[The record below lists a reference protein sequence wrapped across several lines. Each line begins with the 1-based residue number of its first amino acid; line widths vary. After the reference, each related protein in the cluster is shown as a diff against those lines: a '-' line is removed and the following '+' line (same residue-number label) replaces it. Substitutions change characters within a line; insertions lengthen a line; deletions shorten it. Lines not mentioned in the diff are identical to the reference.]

1 VDEGFRDVF
10 VNPADIGGRY
20 SAISFFGLV
29 PAALMGHDAAELV
42 DWARA
47 MLWLCGP
54 DRPLGTNSAALL
66 GAAMA
71 AGARSGRDKL
81 TIVTPRPLEAIGLWI
96 DQLVAE
102 STGKDGRGVVPV
114 AGERLGE
121 ADEYGDDRI
130 FVHLSIGGGPDERT
144 RDRLRDLA
152 AAGAAFAEAELPEP
166 AAVAAEFV
174 RWELATAL
182 AGVGLGVNPFD
193 EPNVQ
198 QAKDATQ
205 RLLRTYR
212 ESGSLPSQGAPGVV
226 GAQPAWLSS
235 RAVEALGEAD
245 APRLLSLLSPGD
257 YFAIL
262 AYLPPDQELLTPID
276 ELRRIVRAR
285 TRCATTFGYG
295 PRYLHSTGQLHK
307 GGPATGVF
315 LVISAMPT
323 ADVPV
328 PGEAYS
334 FGVLERAQA
343 SGDFASLDSSGRRAL
358 HVHLPRPD
366 PQALRDVCTALAAGL
381 R

>member
-1 VDEGFRDVF
+1 
-10 VNPADIGGRY
+10 
-20 SAISFFGLV
+20 
-29 PAALMGHDAAELV
+29 
-42 DWARA
+42 

-54 DRPLGTNSAALL
+54 ERPLGTNPAALL

-71 AGARSGRDKL
+71 AGALAGRDKL
-81 TIVTPRPLEAIGLWI
+81 TIVTPPRLEAIGLWI

-102 STGKDGRGVVPV
+102 STGKDGRGVIPV
-114 AGERLGE
+114 TGERLGE
-121 ADEYGDDRI
+121 AGEYGADRI
-130 FVHLSIGGGPDERT
+130 FVHLSIGGGPDEST
-144 RDRLRDLA
+144 RNRLRDLA

-198 QAKDATQ
+198 QAKDATG
-205 RLLRTYR
+205 RLLRAHR
-212 ESGSLPSQGAPGVV
+212 ESGSVPSEGTPGLVA
-226 GAQPAWLSS
+226 AQPAWLSG
-235 RAVEALGEAD
+235 RAVEALGGPD
-245 APRLLSLLSPGD
+245 APRLLSLLTSGD

-262 AYLPPDQELLTPID
+262 AYLPPGPELLTPVD
-276 ELRRIVRAR
+276 ELRGLVRAR

-315 LVISAMPT
+315 LVISAAPA
-323 ADVPV
+323 ADLPV

-334 FGVLERAQA
+334 FGVLEQAQA

-358 HVHLPRPD
+358 HVRLKRPD
-366 PQALRDVCTALAAGL
+366 AQVLREVCTALAAGL